1 MSVVTR
7 PPLPP
12 HPQPRAA
19 TCVMTRILAGSRGWL
34 VDADRPQDSDRA
46 GGALQDATADRPK
59 HKADEPATSARSHD
73 KQAGAMGLA
82 EELGD
87 RVGSDDVAADR
98 NIGVVLRPAG
108 QRLRDQGLLLA
119 GDLSPVTG
127 PWLVQAEALHW
138 YPPPGV
144 DGGEASPRR
153 CSVSESIAQRGL
165 GGFGAVHS
173 HHDVS

>member
-19 TCVMTRILAGSRGWL
+19 TCVMTHVLAGSRGWRADP
-34 VDADRPQDSDRA
+34 DAPHDSDRT

-59 HKADEPATSARSHD
+59 HKADDPATSARSHD

-87 RVGSDDVAADR
+87 RVASDDVAADR
-98 NIGVVLRPAG
+98 NIGV
-108 QRLRDQGLLLA
+108 LL
-119 GDLSPVTG
+119 
-127 PWLVQAEALHW
+127 
-138 YPPPGV
+138 
-144 DGGEASPRR
+144 
-153 CSVSESIAQRGL
+153 
-165 GGFGAVHS
+165 
-173 HHDVS
+173 